1 MVMACPEDASI
12 ETNSASD
19 PHLPARVQHSAYSR
33 DRVFY
38 MLASDAV
45 GSFTCMEGPLQHLCQ
60 ECRIFAAADMSRSRS
75 NLL

>member
-45 GSFTCMEGPLQHLCQ
+45 GSFTCMEGPL
-60 ECRIFAAADMSRSRS
+60 
-75 NLL
+75 